1 MWEFVDGATEARILT
16 SRGALAVVSLALAG
30 LLAGCQIRTPEP
42 AASPSAIPAAISEPL
57 PAIDWAG
64 APDCQA
70 KLALVVEATKAGR
83 WPPDERPPIAVVLGR
98 PSDRVDWLAAPDVTL
113 TADLPLEAHEPT
125 DPAISGASC
134 LLLVEPA
141 RDQRVG
147 QRPIGHETVRSLYE
161 SGTRS
166 ERNPDYDAAQLRL
179 RQAERTSDEKTP
191 GILRV
196 GDPLLDLMGLLV
208 GGVISGFSQGSHE
221 RDVDEAMSALAATPR
236 SVEQPV
242 YRPYQFERQTILAGK
257 EATIPVALIDRAN
270 RLVWRTQLHQ
280 RERRQFDILDG
291 LDPRDRDFEK
301 YSSTSVSRQ
310 DFEHWQNEPP
320 QLGLSVVV
328 AALREAPVAPG
339 PDNVSAAIDQLEAPL
354 RSAAAPSAPV
364 GPSPGPPP
372 EPASDR
378 TASHRPAW
386 PAGASD
392 PPADLEDRSTPP
404 APAEG
409 VVAEATATGELLA
422 EAGGGRSPAPGA
434 GPAVM
439 PGADPRIASIVRVD
453 AGARAGSAVYVRSDL
468 VLTTAEL
475 VAGSVVVGVATADRT
490 RVLGLVARADQARNL
505 ALVQVARPGPPVAVY
520 DGPPVAVGGP
530 IEGIALAEQAGV
542 VVTPGRYRGP
552 AATPRVTG
560 SASAERVQVEV
571 QAPPVQP
578 EALPWFLGDR
588 VIALGTGGPVG
599 SGRSLLSAI
608 QASDIRAFLYGATG
622 ALAELR

>member
-42 AASPSAIPAAISEPL
+42 AASPSATPAATSEPL

-83 WPPDERPPIAVVLGR
+83 WSPDERPPIAVVLGR

-125 DPAISGASC
+125 DPAIASASC

-291 LDPRDRDFEK
+291 LDPRDRDYEK
-301 YSSTSVSRQ
+301 YSSNSVSRQ

-354 RSAAAPSAPV
+354 RSAAAPSARSGRP
-364 GPSPGPPP
+364 PGP
-372 EPASDR
+372 R
-378 TASHRPAW
+378 
-386 PAGASD
+386 
-392 PPADLEDRSTPP
+392 RS
-404 APAEG
+404 
-409 VVAEATATGELLA
+409 
-422 EAGGGRSPAPGA
+422 R
-434 GPAVM
+434 
-439 PGADPRIASIVRVD
+439 PRIARRATGRRGPQAHQTRPPIWRT
-453 AGARAGSAVYVRSDL
+453 GARRPLPLKVSSRRRPPPASPSPRRPAAGR
-468 VLTTAEL
+468 
-475 VAGSVVVGVATADRT
+475 
-490 RVLGLVARADQARNL
+490 
-505 ALVQVARPGPPVAVY
+505 RP
-520 DGPPVAVGGP
+520 
-530 IEGIALAEQAGV
+530 
-542 VVTPGRYRGP
+542 RGP
-552 AATPRVTG
+552 ARRSCRAPTRG
-560 SASAERVQVEV
+560 SRASSGSMPAR
-571 QAPPVQP
+571 APAAPSTSAP
-578 EALPWFLGDR
+578 IWF
-588 VIALGTGGPVG
+588 
-599 SGRSLLSAI
+599 
-608 QASDIRAFLYGATG
+608 
-622 ALAELR
+622 